1 VGGGGYNASPSSPF
15 RVKVT
20 TKMLTS
26 RLNNSL

>member
-1 VGGGGYNASPSSPF
+1 MRRHV

-26 RLNNSL
+26 RIRLKANYLTLPK